1 MSPLACSVRNCSLPL
16 ERGERTWSCA
26 RGHSFDVA
34 RSGYVNLLQPQDR
47 RSLTAGD
54 SPASV
59 EARARL
65 LANGVGRSILDG
77 FVSRA
82 STLDLG
88 SPATAIDLGCGGGD
102 ALGALAATRTIDGV
116 GIDLS
121 TAAVTAAAR
130 RFPSLTWAVANA
142 DRRLPILDGRA
153 SLVLSMH
160 ARRNPDE
167 CARVLAPHGF
177 LLMAVPAAEDLV
189 ELRESV
195 LGDRVERE
203 RGDAL
208 AADHAPL
215 FTLVDRWTLRERH
228 TLPRDRLLDLLRG
241 TYRGERS
248 SAAARLASLDR
259 LEVTLASEL
268 FLFAPRRPTRRATLR
283 PGAAG

>member
-1 MSPLACSVRNCSLPL
+1 VTTPLLACTVRQCGLPL
-16 ERGERTWSCA
+16 VRRERAMTCA
-26 RGHSFDVA
+26 RGHSYDVA

-54 SPASV
+54 TPASV
-59 EARARL
+59 DARARL
-65 LANGVGRSILDG
+65 LGSGVGRSILDG
-77 FVSRA
+77 LVARA
-82 STLDLG
+82 AALDLG
-88 SPATAIDLGCGGGD
+88 SAATALDLGCGGGD
-102 ALGALAATRTIDGV
+102 ALGALAAARMIDGV

-130 RFPSLTWAVANA
+130 RFPSLTWVVANA
-142 DRRLPILDGRA
+142 DRRLPILDACA

-160 ARRNPDE
+160 GRRNPDE

-177 LLMAVPAAEDLV
+177 LVMAIPAAEDLV

-195 LGDRVERE
+195 LGERVERE

-208 AADHAPL
+208 VVDHAPL
-215 FTLVDRWTLRERH
+215 FTLIERWTLRERH

-248 SAAARLASLDR
+248 SAAARIASLDR

-268 FLFAPRRPTRRATLR
+268 FLFTPRQR
-283 PGAAG
+283 G